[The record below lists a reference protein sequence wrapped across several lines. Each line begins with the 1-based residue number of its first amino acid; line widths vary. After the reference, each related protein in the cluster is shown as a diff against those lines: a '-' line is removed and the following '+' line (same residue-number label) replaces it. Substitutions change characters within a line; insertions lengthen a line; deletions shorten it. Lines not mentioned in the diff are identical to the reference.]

1 MVTQLDEGMTLS
13 EYLALNANQPLSYT
27 AMRSII
33 GEVIESLHALQK
45 DVQPL
50 GTVDADSTGNNGEDH
65 TEGARVNN
73 VIGTYMPI
81 GRSDSF

>member
-1 MVTQLDEGMTLS
+1 MVVTQLDEGMTLS

-45 DVQPL
+45 RQSHAFSPSAPTRCD
-50 GTVDADSTGNNGEDH
+50 
-65 TEGARVNN
+65 
-73 VIGTYMPI
+73 
-81 GRSDSF
+81 